1 MTFKKAVE
9 LNPHL
14 QGGWRTGLR
23 ALREV
28 DRNRVATEDTRRHKG
43 SVDVESCLKA
53 SRPFHRQWDYAIG
66 YQPTNL
72 AEEVVYWIEVHPA
85 NPGEVN
91 VVLEKLAWLRTWL
104 ENNGAHLNSMKRAY
118 VWISSGTTSF
128 SQRSPQARRMAQA
141 RLRHAGGFLR
151 IPLTFPFESQR

>member
-28 DRNRVATEDTRRHKG
+28 DRNRVAAVDTRRIKG
-43 SVDVESCLKA
+43 SVDVESCLKG
-53 SRPFHRQWDYAIG
+53 SHPVDRQWDYAVG
-66 YQPTNL
+66 YQPTNI
-72 AEEVVYWIEVHPA
+72 AGEVVYWIEVHPA
-85 NPGEVN
+85 NAGEVT

-104 ENNGAHLNSMKRAY
+104 EKNGEHLSSMKRAY
-118 VWISSGTTSF
+118 VWISSGTTAF
-128 SQRSPQARRMAQA
+128 SQRSPQARRMSQA
-141 RLRHAGGFLR
+141 KLKHVGRFLR
-151 IPLTFPFESQR
+151 IPQAFSEES